1 MPLLA
6 FLATT
11 SLLLAPPVLT
21 SDQIFEK
28 SEAHTLKW
36 TDKVTVVGYIGAI
49 GTQLVI
55 KTDGTEETYLVL
67 APSHASSK
75 TRFTIELLPSAQ
87 AALRRLSIKDFKK
100 HFQGKTLRATGKVKM
115 SSMNLIGS
123 PQVRFYSLSIQDL
136 DQIEAVDEETK

>member
-1 MPLLA
+1 MSLLA
-6 FLATT
+6 FLATA

-36 TDKVTVVGYIGAI
+36 TDRVTVVGYIGAV
-49 GTQLVI
+49 GTQPVI
-55 KTDGTEETYLVL
+55 KPDGTEETYVVL
-67 APSHASSK
+67 APSHAASK

-87 AALRRLSIKDFKK
+87 AALRRLGIKDFKK
-100 HFQGKTLRATGKVKM
+100 HFQGKTLRATGTVSM

-136 DQIEAVDEETK
+136 DQIEAVEEETK